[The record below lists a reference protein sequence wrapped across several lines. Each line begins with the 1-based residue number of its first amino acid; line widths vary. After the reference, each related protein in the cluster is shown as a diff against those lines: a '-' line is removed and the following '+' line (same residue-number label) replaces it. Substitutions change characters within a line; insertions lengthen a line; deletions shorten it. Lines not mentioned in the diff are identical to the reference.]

1 MPSALVP
8 LIKAWLVILLIAI
21 CNDVYSY
28 HQFTVVSAM
37 HLLFIDCLLVCF
49 MVAGIANLMI
59 MTIVAIVLALAHA
72 SVFVVFSHASHA
84 VVLAHVQSVVLSVF
98 SRRGAAAAP

>member
-1 MPSALVP
+1 M
-8 LIKAWLVILLIAI
+8 ILLIAI
-21 CNDVYSY
+21 CDDVYSY

-37 HLLFIDCLLVCF
+37 HLLFIYCLLVCF

-72 SVFVVFSHASHA
+72 FVFGVFSHVCHASHTC
-84 VVLAHVQSVVLSVF
+84 SVVLPAF